1 MVGDGQCEKSGGR
14 KSPILSDQYPNQ
26 KRKKIVTS
34 MAATVMAAG
43 FVLIQSGCGEAVDA
57 DADADAKAAGEEQH
71 EGGMTPEEKKASE
84 EFSFE
89 GQGGK
94 APSKK

>member
-1 MVGDGQCEKSGGR
+1 M
-14 KSPILSDQYPNQ
+14 
-26 KRKKIVTS
+26 KKIVTS

-43 FVLIQSGCGEAVDA
+43 FVLLQSGCGEAVDA
-57 DADADAKAAGEEQH
+57 DADAKAAGEEKH
-71 EGGMTPEEKKASE
+71 EQDTPDQKKASE

>member
-1 MVGDGQCEKSGGR
+1 M
-14 KSPILSDQYPNQ
+14 SDQYPNQ
-26 KRKKIVTS
+26 KMKKIVTS

-43 FVLIQSGCGEAVDA
+43 FVLLQSGCGEAVDA
-57 DADADAKAAGEEQH
+57 DADADAKAAGEEKH
-71 EGGMTPEEKKASE
+71 EQDTSDQKKASE